1 MLAAQATTL
10 SQLEDEAEMA
20 VNERE
25 MAESAAILARLQS
38 AADAGDMPPPVS
50 SFAYFRRRC
59 SERYHHDFVRA
70 PGVP

>member
-1 MLAAQATTL
+1 
-10 SQLEDEAEMA
+10 MA

-25 MAESAAILARLQS
+25 LAENAAILARHQF
-38 AADAGDMPPPVS
+38 AADAGAMPPPAN

-70 PGVP
+70 PGVPGTPQSVTGDPQPPTPA